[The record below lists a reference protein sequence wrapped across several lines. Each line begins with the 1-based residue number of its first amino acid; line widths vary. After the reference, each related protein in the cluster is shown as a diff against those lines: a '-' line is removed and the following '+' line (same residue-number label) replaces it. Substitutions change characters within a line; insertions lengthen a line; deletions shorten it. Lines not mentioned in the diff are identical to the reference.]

1 MGKANRKRVSLII
14 AVAIVAVAYLSTSV
28 FVFADNDTTSAKSRL
43 IEKILTTNVAL
54 TAEELAAMDFAELV
68 EIAESSGVDVASV
81 LGEKFKSE
89 LIKEILD
96 DDGSLTFEEL
106 SSMSVSELLAY
117 VEAHNVDVD
126 TDDIF
131 ENIDEKPEDDDD

>member
-1 MGKANRKRVSLII
+1 
-14 AVAIVAVAYLSTSV
+14 
-28 FVFADNDTTSAKSRL
+28 
-43 IEKILTTNVAL
+43 
-54 TAEELAAMDFAELV
+54 EELAAMDFAELV